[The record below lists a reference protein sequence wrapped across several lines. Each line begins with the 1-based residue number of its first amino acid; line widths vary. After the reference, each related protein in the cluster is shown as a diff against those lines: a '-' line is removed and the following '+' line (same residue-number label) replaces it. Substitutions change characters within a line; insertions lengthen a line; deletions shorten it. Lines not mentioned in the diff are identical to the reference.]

1 MEEILTKQL
10 KDINEF
16 ITYNIEIEVN
26 KKALYLSENI
36 KNSIIED
43 PFNVNNNVAEIIQKN
58 IYNAFIL
65 EYSNVLSKL
74 LEQINEKYNEIYIKK
89 HNELNTNNIL
99 LHLFKEKINKYKI
112 QNDFI
117 NTENHKYLE
126 ELTIIKDKNIEIENK
141 FKKEINKL
149 QNENKKLKNNNQK
162 LKNKLKNIENIDKYW
177 DEKSI
182 LYFKD
187 SICQKCL
194 TVNIKS
200 INYINIES
208 MI

>member
-74 LEQINEKYNEIYIKK
+74 LEQINEKYNEIQ
-89 HNELNTNNIL
+89 
-99 LHLFKEKINKYKI
+99 KI
-112 QNDFI
+112 
-117 NTENHKYLE
+117 
-126 ELTIIKDKNIEIENK
+126 
-141 FKKEINKL
+141 KKEIK
-149 QNENKKLKNNNQK
+149 
-162 LKNKLKNIENIDKYW
+162 
-177 DEKSI
+177 
-182 LYFKD
+182 
-187 SICQKCL
+187 
-194 TVNIKS
+194 
-200 INYINIES
+200 
-208 MI
+208 